1 MTELASTFLSD
12 SRPPTD
18 SAAPN
23 LTNPLKNP
31 KEKGGFESGLPEQ
44 EVMYR
49 ALVEQIP
56 AVVFIAYLD
65 GGKSKAYVSP
75 QIEEALGFTQEEWLD
90 DPVLCYRQIH
100 PDDKTRWSIEAA
112 ETIFSGKP
120 LKSAYRVLARD
131 GKVVWFRCEAKMVR
145 RPDGRPWFILGV
157 GFDITELKRTEQ
169 QLEERTESLK
179 KLSTKLFQVQDQ
191 ERRRI
196 ARDLHDGIGQYLVAL
211 KLNFEIFSSSQLAD
225 DSGLLK
231 ESERLLE
238 RCLSDIRNLSYLLHP
253 PLLEDAGLPAAVK
266 SYAEGF
272 GKRSGISV
280 NLCLPPDLAR
290 LPNAVELVL
299 FRVLQES
306 LTNVLRH
313 SQSKTVEIEIERKEH
328 EAKLR
333 IKDFG
338 RGIPI
343 EVLRRFKQ
351 NGSHE
356 GVGLMGMRERATE
369 LGGHLEI
376 SSDAQGT
383 LVEVALPIHE
393 ISFSSDGKLS

>member
-1 MTELASTFLSD
+1 MSLRRGSFASAGWSPFRRRQYTALEGT
-12 SRPPTD
+12 R
-18 SAAPN
+18 SA
-23 LTNPLKNP
+23 
-31 KEKGGFESGLPEQ
+31 
-44 EVMYR
+44 
-49 ALVEQIP
+49 
-56 AVVFIAYLD
+56 
-65 GGKSKAYVSP
+65 SP
-75 QIEEALGFTQEEWLD
+75 
-90 DPVLCYRQIH
+90 
-100 PDDKTRWSIEAA
+100 
-112 ETIFSGKP
+112 
-120 LKSAYRVLARD
+120 
-131 GKVVWFRCEAKMVR
+131 RCER
-145 RPDGRPWFILGV
+145 SSWPRNDRLG
-157 GFDITELKRTEQ
+157 IP
-169 QLEERTESLK
+169 
-179 KLSTKLFQVQDQ
+179 Q

-225 DSGLLK
+225 DGGLLK

-253 PLLEDAGLPAAVK
+253 PLLEDAGLLPAVK

-290 LPNAVELVL
+290 LPNAVELAL

-313 SQSKTVEIEIERKEH
+313 SQSKTVEIEIERKER

-333 IKDFG
+333 IRDFG
-338 RGIPI
+338 RGIPTEI
-343 EVLRRFKQ
+343 LRHIKQ

-356 GVGLMGMRERATE
+356 GVGLMGMRERAAE
-369 LGGHLEI
+369 LGGRLEI

-393 ISFSSDGKLS
+393 ISASSDGRHS